1 MAAPKPI
8 WVRQAEEAKL
18 KSEADTAAAAK
29 AAFDATFR
37 ALSATAHADQSP
49 QDADPERHDRP
60 SSPAEPAFR
69 PAPESDSDDD
79 DDRPRAPPGPVDPSK
94 SSAAGP
100 GIAGGSAGA
109 PATFTVVGKDR
120 DGRRVSVGGARVRVR
135 ICPAAGV
142 GGDDLD
148 GGVRDNGDGSYAVT
162 YAVPKRGNYMVHI
175 DLDGSPIMG
184 SPFPVFFSA
193 ATAASAAAAFPTTS
207 SAYPAASSAYPNML
221 NQTMPNM
228 PNYAGSMPGSF
239 PGLLG
244 LIPGASSGASG
255 GVVLPG
261 VGSTLGEICWE
272 HINGKC
278 TKGTDCKFSHPPQ
291 QLLMS
296 VMAATTS
303 MGALSH
309 APMAPSAAAMAAAQA
324 IMAAQAL
331 QAHAAKMQAD
341 SKAAE
346 QASSGMTEAEKAET
360 LKKIVQISN
369 LSPILTVETIK
380 QLFGYCG
387 KVVDCTI
394 TDSKHIAYV
403 EYSKPEEATAALALS
418 NVDVGGRPLNVEMA
432 KSLPQKTSIAN
443 SNLPMMMQQA
453 VQMQQLQFQQ
463 SLMMQTSIAA
473 QQAAVRAATM
483 KNATDA
489 AAARAAEI
497 SRKLKAEGFGGESA
511 EEKDAKEK
519 SRSPS
524 PPSRKSK
531 SRSRSPIKYRR
542 SRRDRS
548 YSPPVRRSRD
558 HRSRSPSRSHHSKY
572 GSDRSYRDDRDK
584 YSRSGRRESDRSR
597 DHYSSS
603 SRRNRSR
610 SISPRSKKP
619 SRADSRSPKRQ
630 REESLSPSKSRRS
643 ARAGSR
649 SPRHHK
655 GSKSSPTRD
664 QRSSRRSRHS
674 RSRSQERKHRNS
686 DKKDVKKSEVQ
697 DDKKRSDRGTRGGK
711 DESPVKDAVD
721 KNADTSV
728 VAHKRSSSVSE
739 DELLDIDNGN
749 HKKARHDTAAA
760 VEYDKRKNEDS
771 IEDVDSPRSKSE
783 KRSLGEDGD
792 NIQKHDTSRSTKMKT
807 DGKKYDKDD
816 SSRKDRKY
824 REDESRH
831 SRDKSSRHSSSRS
844 HRSSR
849 HSGDKYHRDGTDQH
863 ESKKSEE
870 GTRARKYNSL
880 DDPLS
885 SDKKNLHKGRS
896 PDRMVNQSEAGSDSD
911 GFKHDTEVRLR
922 NASLEGADLV
932 IQEDQQFP
940 DETCTDK
947 CSADALLPA
956 SKQRAEEDM
965 CSTVSDINGQHG
977 LEGDGAL
984 GGTEE
989 SAM

>member
-37 ALSATAHADQSP
+37 ALSASDQP
-49 QDADPERHDRP
+49 QDGDLDHHHLEYKP
-60 SSPAEPAFR
+60 SSPAEQAFDR
-69 PAPESDSDDD
+69 DADSDDDD
-79 DDRPRAPPGPVDPSK
+79 DDRPRAPPGPVDSSK

-120 DGRRVSVGGARVRVR
+120 DGRRVSTGGARVRVR
-135 ICPAAGV
+135 ISPAAGV

-148 GGVRDNGDGSYAVT
+148 GVVKDNGEGSYAVT
-162 YAVPKRGNYMVHI
+162 YAVPKRGNYMVHV

-193 ATAASAAAAFPTTS
+193 ATAATTTFPTTL
-207 SAYPAASSAYPNML
+207 PAASSAYPNMV

-239 PGLLG
+239 PSLLG
-244 LIPGASSGASG
+244 LIPGASTGSSG

-261 VGSTLGEICWE
+261 VGASLGEICRE

-296 VMAATTS
+296 VMAATS
-303 MGALSH
+303 SVGALSH

-331 QAHAAKMQAD
+331 QAHAAAQMQAD
-341 SKAAE
+341 SKAAA
-346 QASSGMTEAEKAET
+346 QSTGSVDKAEA
-360 LKKIVQISN
+360 LKKMVQISN
-369 LSPILTVETIK
+369 LSPLLTVEHLK

-394 TDSKHIAYV
+394 TETKQTAYV
-403 EYSKPEEATAALALS
+403 EYSKPEEATAALAL
-418 NVDVGGRPLNVEMA
+418 NNMDVGGRPLNVEMA
-432 KSLPQKTSIAN
+432 KTLPPKTNLAN

-453 VQMQQLQFQQ
+453 VQLQQMQFQQ
-463 SLMMQTSIAA
+463 ALMMQQSIAT
-473 QQAAVRAATM
+473 QQAAARAATM
-483 KNATDA
+483 KSATEA

-497 SRKLKAEGFGGESA
+497 SRKLKAEGFGGENV
-511 EEKDAKEK
+511 EENDAKGK

-524 PPSRKSK
+524 PPSRRSK

-542 SRRDRS
+542 SRRDHS
-548 YSPPVRRSRD
+548 YSPPVRRSRE

-572 GSDRSYRDDRDK
+572 GSERSHRDDSDK
-584 YSRSGRRESDRSR
+584 YSRSRRRETDRSR

-610 SISPRSKKP
+610 SISPRYKKS
-619 SRADSRSPKRQ
+619 SRADSRSPKRH
-630 REESLSPSKSRRS
+630 REEESLRSSKSRRS

-664 QRSSRRSRHS
+664 HHSSRRSRHS
-674 RSRSQERKHRNS
+674 RSRSQERKHRSS
-686 DKKDVKKSEVQ
+686 DKKDDKKSEMH
-697 DDKKRSDRGTRGGK
+697 DDKKRSVRGNRGSK
-711 DESPVKDAVD
+711 DERSAKEPVED

-739 DELLDIDNGN
+739 DEMPNTENGR
-749 HKKARHDTAAA
+749 HKKSRHDAAL
-760 VEYDKRKNEDS
+760 EDDKRKNE
-771 IEDVDSPRSKSE
+771 
-783 KRSLGEDGD
+783 
-792 NIQKHDTSRSTKMKT
+792 
-807 DGKKYDKDD
+807 
-816 SSRKDRKY
+816 
-824 REDESRH
+824 ES
-831 SRDKSSRHSSSRS
+831 
-844 HRSSR
+844 
-849 HSGDKYHRDGTDQH
+849 
-863 ESKKSEE
+863 
-870 GTRARKYNSL
+870 
-880 DDPLS
+880 
-885 SDKKNLHKGRS
+885 NL
-896 PDRMVNQSEAGSDSD
+896 
-911 GFKHDTEVRLR
+911 
-922 NASLEGADLV
+922 
-932 IQEDQQFP
+932 
-940 DETCTDK
+940 
-947 CSADALLPA
+947 
-956 SKQRAEEDM
+956 
-965 CSTVSDINGQHG
+965 SDINGQHG
-977 LEGDGAL
+977 PEGDDAL
-984 GGTEE
+984 GGNKET
-989 SAM
+989 AM